1 MEYRTSEIKAG
12 CFVGISIVLLIAIL
26 FVVSGLDLFKSTKI
40 YRAQFKYT
48 SGIEVGSLVRYGGM
62 EVGTIKE
69 VKIAEDNNSYIEFYI
84 EIAEEV
90 PVKEDSK
97 VFITSI
103 GIMGEYYIE
112 ISTGSAD
119 SKLVPPRSL
128 LNSKDVT
135 PLMMLTDTVD
145 KLTGQLSETIA
156 GINKLLGNENQ
167 EQIHDILVN
176 LNGLLENNQHSIN
189 SMMENMNS
197 LLVNVNKM
205 GQTFDKL
212 LEENQGSI
220 AGSIR
225 QLETTLEQSQQTVKQ
240 FQQTIESVNHMLASQ
255 HGNYDAIMENLN
267 RTSRNLDEF
276 TRTIKEHPWSLVRKS
291 VPKERE
297 IK

>member
-1 MEYRTSEIKAG
+1 MEYRPSEIKAG
-12 CFVGISIVLLIAIL
+12 CFVGISIILLIAIL
-26 FVVSGLDLFKSTKI
+26 FVVSGLNLFESTKI
-40 YRAQFKYT
+40 YRAQFQYT
-48 SGIEVGSLVRYGGM
+48 SGIEVGSIVRYGGM

-69 VKIAEDNNSYIEFYI
+69 VKIADSDNSRIEFVI
-84 EIAEEV
+84 EIDEKI

-112 ISTGSAD
+112 ISTGSAT
-119 SKLVPPRSL
+119 SALVPAGSL
-128 LNSKDVT
+128 LSTKDVT
-135 PLMMLTDTVD
+135 PLMMLTETVD
-145 KLTGQLSETIA
+145 KLTEQLSETIS
-156 GINKLLGNENQ
+156 GINKLLGNDNQ
-167 EQIHDILVN
+167 VQIHEILVN
-176 LNGLLENNQHSIN
+176 LNGLLDDNQHSIN

-197 LLVNVNKM
+197 LLANVNKM

-225 QLETTLEQSQQTVKQ
+225 QLEATLKQSHLTVKQ
-240 FQQTIESVNHMLASQ
+240 FQQTIEGVNQMLASQ
-255 HGNYDAIMENLN
+255 NGNYDAIMENLN

-276 TRTIKEHPWSLVRKS
+276 TRTIKDQPWSLVRKS
-291 VPKERE
+291 VPKERD

>member
-1 MEYRTSEIKAG
+1 MEYRSNEIKAG
-12 CFVGISIVLLIAIL
+12 CFVGISIILLIATL

-40 YRAQFKYT
+40 YRARFKYT
-48 SGIEVGSLVRYGGM
+48 SGIEVGSIVRYGGM

-69 VKIAEDNNSYIEFYI
+69 VKIADDDNSCIDFLI
-84 EIAEEV
+84 EIDENV

-112 ISTGSAD
+112 ISTGSVN
-119 SKLVPPRSL
+119 SKLVPPGSL
-128 LNSKDVT
+128 LNSKDIT

-145 KLTGQLSETIA
+145 ELTEQLSETIS
-156 GINKLLGNENQ
+156 GINRLLGSENQ
-167 EQIHDILVN
+167 VQVHKILAN
-176 LNGLLENNQHSIN
+176 LNGLLENNQNTFN

-197 LLVNVNKM
+197 LLAKVNKM
-205 GQTFDKL
+205 GDTFDTL
-212 LEENQGSI
+212 LQENQGSI

-225 QLETTLEQSQQTVKQ
+225 QLESTLQQSQLTIKQ
-240 FQQTIESVNHMLASQ
+240 FQSTIENVNQMLASQ
-255 HGNYDAIMENLN
+255 NGNYDEIMKNLN

-276 TRTIKEHPWSLVRKS
+276 TRTIKEQPWSLVRKS
-291 VPKERE
+291 TPKERK